1 MANITRIGFV
11 TVLTV
16 ALFAGCSKS
25 TPSNTSTS
33 AAADGG
39 DAAAQTDFSNNPIA
53 QVASEFLDAVLKG
66 DTQRGTSR
74 LTPKAIEQI
83 VAGGKKF
90 DPPGVDNPSFR
101 VVGVASPT
109 TDHAFVQ
116 CEFNYTS
123 QGVAHNEDMC
133 CELRLVNNE
142 WRVSGIAYGTSPDKP
157 WILTDFET
165 GRDIP
170 IIRQAPADA
179 TAGTAGP
186 DGSAT
191 RPSPPRTAQETPAA
205 SLPAE
210 RR

>member
-1 MANITRIGFV
+1 MANIARLGFV
-11 TVLTV
+11 TVLNV

-25 TPSNTSTS
+25 TPSNAS
-33 AAADGG
+33 ATAEGG

-53 QVASEFLDAVLKG
+53 KVASEFLDAVLKG
-66 DTQRGTSR
+66 DTQRGIAL

-83 VAGGKKF
+83 VAAGKKF
-90 DPPGVDNPSFR
+90 DPPGVDNPSFHI
-101 VVGVASPT
+101 VGVASPT

-116 CEFNYTS
+116 CEFNYTA
-123 QGVAHNEDMC
+123 QGAAHNEDMC

-170 IIRQAPADA
+170 IVRQASAGTA
-179 TAGTAGP
+179 AGTAGS
-186 DGSAT
+186 DGMAT
-191 RPSPPRTAQETPAA
+191 RPSPPRTAQETSPTSAT
-205 SLPAE
+205 SE

>member
-1 MANITRIGFV
+1 MANITRAGFV
-11 TVLTV
+11 IVV
-16 ALFAGCSKS
+16 AAALLAGCSKG
-25 TPSNTSTS
+25 TPSDAS
-33 AAADGG
+33 ATAASGDG
-39 DAAAQTDFSNNPIA
+39 AAQTDFTSNPIA

-66 DTQRGTSR
+66 DTQRGIAL

-83 VAGGKKF
+83 VAAGKKF

-101 VVGVASPT
+101 IVGVASPT
-109 TDHAFVQ
+109 PDHSFVQ
-116 CEFNYTS
+116 CEFNYTA
-123 QGVAHNEDMC
+123 QGAAHNEDMC

-170 IIRQAPADA
+170 VGRQASADA
-179 TAGTAGP
+179 AAGAAGS
-186 DGSAT
+186 DANST
-191 RPSPPRTAQETPAA
+191 RPSPPRTAQETPPT
-205 SLPAE
+205 SPPSE

>member
-1 MANITRIGFV
+1 MAKITWPGFV
-11 TVLTV
+11 TVLTI
-16 ALFAGCSKS
+16 ALSAGCSKS
-25 TPSNTSTS
+25 TPSNTSAS
-33 AAADGG
+33 APAEGGAAT
-39 DAAAQTDFSNNPIA
+39 AQADFSNNPIA

-66 DTQRGTSR
+66 DTQRGLTR

-83 VAGGKKF
+83 VADGKKF
-90 DPPGVDNPSFR
+90 DPPGVDNPSFH

-109 TDHAFVQ
+109 TDHSFVQ

-123 QGVAHNEDMC
+123 QGAAHNEDMC

-170 IIRQAPADA
+170 IVRQASTDA

-186 DGSAT
+186 EGNAT
-191 RPSPPRTAQETPAA
+191 RPSPPRTAQETPAT
-205 SLPAE
+205 SPPAE

>member
-1 MANITRIGFV
+1 MASITRVGFV
-11 TVLTV
+11 TVLSA
-16 ALFAGCSKS
+16 ALLAGCSKG
-25 TPSNTSTS
+25 TPSNAS
-33 AAADGG
+33 ATAESG
-39 DAAAQTDFSNNPIA
+39 DAAAQTDLSNNPIA
-53 QVASEFLDAVLKG
+53 KVASEFLDAVLKG
-66 DTQRGTSR
+66 DTPRGIAL
-74 LTPKAIEQI
+74 LTPKAVEQI
-83 VAGGKKF
+83 VAAGKKF

-101 VVGVASPT
+101 IVGVASPT

-116 CEFNYTS
+116 CEFNYTA
-123 QGVAHNEDMC
+123 QGAAHNEDMC
-133 CELRLVNNE
+133 CELRLVSNE

-170 IIRQAPADA
+170 IVRQASADA
-179 TAGTAGP
+179 ATGTAGS
-186 DGSAT
+186 DGAAT